1 MHHQPARL
9 GKETVEEERQ
19 EALDVRA
26 PAAPALRQP
35 LGIRASLTT
44 EPPGRIRHATRVWP
58 SLTLLGAAQ
67 YLVDEPNADEYA
79 GLATTVAKIR
89 SQVSKFESY
98 QSGATVLSGAM
109 GPQPLSL
116 SPVAVA
122 VSTVRSQDPHALS
135 FINLLPSNVSGY
147 GMDNATGW
155 AKEWGAKDYRSYV
168 QELVDT
174 VRPDIICFGARTQRG
189 ASRLS

>member
-1 MHHQPARL
+1 MHHQPTRL

-26 PAAPALRQP
+26 PAAPALRSGRVRQP

-89 SQVSKFESY
+89 SQVSKFE
-98 QSGATVLSGAM
+98 
-109 GPQPLSL
+109 
-116 SPVAVA
+116 
-122 VSTVRSQDPHALS
+122 
-135 FINLLPSNVSGY
+135 
-147 GMDNATGW
+147 
-155 AKEWGAKDYRSYV
+155 
-168 QELVDT
+168 
-174 VRPDIICFGARTQRG
+174 
-189 ASRLS
+189 